1 MTAGRKIRTFA
12 CILLVLALCAPMLA
26 LAGPAARTD
35 SAAEFRALAPA
46 SSTLC
51 LARAGVRQDQAR
63 QRSSA
68 PSVFTL
74 ISLRAG
80 VSDPGRLAA
89 RVQCL
94 LPNSLRSGGPRA
106 GRSPPAIS

>member
-12 CILLVLALCAPMLA
+12 CMLLVLSLCVPTLA
-26 LAGPAARTD
+26 LAAPAAPPD
-35 SAAEFRALAPA
+35 SAAEFRALAPP

-51 LARAGVRQDQAR
+51 LARAGVRQGQAR

-68 PSVFTL
+68 PSVFPL
-74 ISLRAG
+74 ISQRAG

-94 LPNSLRSGGPRA
+94 VPTSLRSGGPRT
-106 GRSPPAIS
+106 GRSPPPIS